1 MTTKR
6 KAAAKGRPP
15 RVAEHIPD
23 TYENVIK
30 ALVKPTKLIKQA
42 KTS

>member
-6 KAAAKGRPP
+6 KIAKGRPP
-15 RVAEHIPD
+15 RVVPHIPD
-23 TYENVIK
+23 TYENVVK
-30 ALVKPTKLIKQA
+30 ALVNPTKPANKV

>member
-6 KAAAKGRPP
+6 KAAKGRPP

-30 ALVKPTKLIKQA
+30 ALVKPTKPEKKV

>member
-6 KAAAKGRPP
+6 KVAKGRPP

-30 ALVKPTKLIKQA
+30 ALVKPIKPEKKV

>member
-6 KAAAKGRPP
+6 KAAKGRPP
-15 RVAEHIPD
+15 RVAPHIPD

-30 ALVKPTKLIKQA
+30 ALVKPTKPVKQV